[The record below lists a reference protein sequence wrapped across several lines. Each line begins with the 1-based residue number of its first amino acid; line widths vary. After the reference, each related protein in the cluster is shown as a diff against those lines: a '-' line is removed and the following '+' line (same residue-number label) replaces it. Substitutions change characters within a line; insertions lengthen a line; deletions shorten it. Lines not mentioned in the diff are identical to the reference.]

1 MNISKRKFAFLIITL
16 LVFKVVAQKN
26 GEIKGALSDEQTQES
41 IPFATIS
48 LLKDGHLTSK
58 GATSD
63 FEGLFKIENLVDG
76 DYGLIISFMGYQTDT
91 IKGLQLSGTKFSI
104 DLATIKL
111 SQVSEAL
118 NEIEIKTMN
127 RTVVSKID
135 RKTYHADD
143 FETARGGTATDVLNK
158 LPSVSVNPNGVVSVR
173 GTSDFMVYLN
183 GKPSQLDPTML
194 LGQIA
199 SDAIVSIDVITVP
212 TSKFDA
218 QGKGGIINITTKS
231 IGVEGL
237 SMSVNSTVGGAPWGH
252 TTDPYSGYEMTDNR
266 YSAGL
271 NLMYGKKNFL
281 FYGGFNISDK
291 NVNGE
296 RTGDARIL
304 DASTGAYKH
313 MVASGERPEWYQSH
327 SVNLGMDYKISASS
341 QLSISY
347 MYGNRTEGR
356 SAFYIYNNFFGDADK
371 NPIPGVPV
379 DEEWIYNPNTDNRY
393 GIFHTIS
400 LDFVHKIDEMTE
412 ISSSFIYENSKLSRE
427 LDNYNYEYDPVSE
440 EVGDLILHYNQTDA
454 TPLNGYR
461 FSFDY
466 AKEYDNGNTL
476 GLGIQPQYFIIDGE
490 FNYEQLDG
498 PVVELENGIDL
509 TRGIYAGYIDY
520 SGSIGKLKYIAGLR
534 LEYTDQ
540 VMEVDNPDYFTI
552 FNSPSEDTFKV
563 QQLDWFPALHA
574 DYEINKTSKAN
585 LAASRRISRPPV
597 KNMAPFLYRR
607 HLEVYVV
614 GDPNLEPEYIN
625 NIEIGYDKKIG
636 KQNINLTGFYRGV
649 DNAIFRVN
657 TIYDEELVLIR
668 SYTNAGNSNS
678 LGVELNA
685 NFVAGSFAKFFLGG
699 SLYNYRVKSDIFGY
713 KEDNSSTNWS
723 LKGNA
728 IFDLSEEFKFITD
741 FDIKSATVTAQG
753 KNDMFYLANIA
764 FSYSPKNVKNLNF
777 ILKGIDI
784 LGSNDTGLDTKAFNS
799 EGQEI
804 FYQETQ
810 YLRVGPIVEFGF
822 SYAFNKKKKETPKA
836 KSTFG
841 KKEF

>member
-1 MNISKRKFAFLIITL
+1 MNISKRKLTSLIISL
-16 LVFKVVAQKN
+16 IAFNLFAQKD
-26 GEIKGALSDEQTQES
+26 GEIIGSLSDAQTQES

-48 LLKDGHLTSK
+48 LLKDGQLTSK
-58 GATSD
+58 GTTSD
-63 FEGLFKIENLVDG
+63 FEGLFQLQNLDKG
-76 DYGLIISFMGYQTDT
+76 KYGLIVSFMGYQTDT
-91 IKGLQLSGTKFSI
+91 IKGIQLSGVTSTI
-104 DLATIKL
+104 DLGNLKL
-111 SQVSEAL
+111 SQISEAL
-118 NEIEIKTMN
+118 NEIEIKTTN
-127 RTVVSKID
+127 RTVISKID
-135 RKTYHADD
+135 RKTYKATD

-158 LPSVSVNPNGVVSVR
+158 LPSVSVNPNGVISVR
-173 GTSDFMVYLN
+173 GSSDFLVYLN
-183 GKPSQLDPTML
+183 GKPSQLKPAMI

-199 SDAIVSIDVITVP
+199 SSVIVSIDVITVP
-212 TSKFDA
+212 TSKFNA

-231 IGVEGL
+231 IGIEGL
-237 SMSVNSTVGGAPWGH
+237 SISANGTMGGAPWGN
-252 TTDPYSGYEMTDNR
+252 TTDPYSGYEMNDNR

-271 NLMYGKKNFL
+271 NLMYGEGNFL
-281 FYGGFNISDK
+281 FYGGFNIYDK

-304 DASTGAYKH
+304 DESTGAYKH

-327 SVNLGMDYKISASS
+327 SANLGMDYKISSSS
-341 QLSISY
+341 QLSTSY

-356 SAFYIYNNFFGDADK
+356 SAFYIYNTFYGDADK

-393 GIFHTIS
+393 GIFHILS
-400 LDFVHKIDEMTE
+400 LDFVHKFDEMTE
-412 ISSSFIYENSKLSRE
+412 ITSSFIYENSKLSRE
-427 LDNYNYEYDPVSE
+427 LDNFNYEYDPVSD
-440 EVGDLILHYNQTDA
+440 EVGDVTLHYNQTDA

-461 FSFDY
+461 FSLDY

-476 GLGIQPQYFIIDGE
+476 GIGIQPQYFSIDGE
-490 FNYEQLDG
+490 FNYKQIDG
-498 PVVELENGIDL
+498 PVLDLENGIDL
-509 TRGIYAGYIDY
+509 TRGIYAGYVDY

-552 FNSPSEDTFKV
+552 FNSPREDTFKV
-563 QQLDWFPALHA
+563 QQLDWFPALHLG
-574 DYEINKTSKAN
+574 YEINETTKAN
-585 LAASRRISRPPV
+585 LAASRRISRPPI

-625 NIEIGYDKKIG
+625 NIEMVFDKKIG

-668 SYTNAGNSNS
+668 SYTNAGNSKS

-685 NFVAGSFAKFFLGG
+685 NFVAGSFGKFFLGG
-699 SLYNYRVKSDIFGY
+699 SLYRYRVKGDIFGY

-723 LKGNA
+723 LKGNM
-728 IFDLSEEFKFITD
+728 IFDLSEEFKFTTD

-753 KNDMFYLANIA
+753 QNDLFYLANVA
-764 FSYSPKNVKNLNF
+764 LTYAPKNVKNLNF
-777 ILKGIDI
+777 ILKGMDI
-784 LGSNDTGLDTKAFNS
+784 LGSNDTGLDTKAHNS
-799 EGQEI
+799 DGQEI

-822 SYAFNKKKKETPKA
+822 SYAFNKKKKEAPKA
-836 KSTFG
+836 KSTFET
-841 KKEF
+841 KEF

>member
-1 MNISKRKFAFLIITL
+1 MNFSKRKLVSLIVTL
-16 LVFKVVAQKN
+16 IVFKIVAQKN
-26 GEIKGALSDEQTQES
+26 GEIIGTLSDEQTQES

-48 LLKDGHLTSK
+48 LLRDGQLTSK
-58 GATSD
+58 GASSD

-76 DYGLIISFMGYQTDT
+76 DYSLIISFMGYKTNT
-91 IKGLQLSGTKFSI
+91 IKGLRLSGTISSI
-104 DLATIKL
+104 DLGTIKM
-111 SQVSEAL
+111 SQANEVL
-118 NEIEIKTMN
+118 DEIEIKAMN
-127 RTVVSKID
+127 RTAISKID
-135 RKTYHADD
+135 RKTYHTDD

-158 LPSVSVNPNGVVSVR
+158 LPSVSVDPNGNISVR
-173 GTSDFMVYLN
+173 GTSDFIVYLN
-183 GKPSQLDPTML
+183 GKPTQMEATML

-199 SDAIVSIDVITVP
+199 SDAILSIDVITVP

-231 IGVEGL
+231 VGVKGL
-237 SMSVNSTVGGAPWGH
+237 SMSVNGTIGGALWGNS
-252 TTDPYSGYEMTDNR
+252 TNPYSGYEMTDNR

-271 NLMYGKKNFL
+271 NLMYGKGNFL

-304 DASTGAYKH
+304 DESTGAYKH

-327 SVNLGMDYKISASS
+327 SANVGMDYKISESS
-341 QLSISY
+341 QLSTSY

-356 SAFYIYNNFFGDADK
+356 SAFYIYNTFFGEADK

-393 GIFHTIS
+393 GVFHTFS
-400 LDFVHKIDEMTE
+400 LDFVHKINEMTE
-412 ISSSFIYENSKLSRE
+412 ISTSFIYENSKLSRE
-427 LDNYNYEYDPVSE
+427 LDNYNYEYDPISG
-440 EVGDLILHYNQTDA
+440 EVGDVTLHYNQTDE

-490 FNYEQLDG
+490 FNYTQLDG
-498 PVVELENGIDL
+498 PVVGLENGIDL

-520 SGSIGKLKYIAGLR
+520 SGSIGKLKYIAGMR

-540 VMEVDNPDYFTI
+540 VMEVENPDYFTI
-552 FNSPSEDTFKV
+552 FNRPREDTFKV
-563 QQLDWFPALHA
+563 QQLDWFPAFHA
-574 DYEINKTSKAN
+574 DYEINETSKVN
-585 LAASRRISRPPV
+585 LAASRRISRPPI

-614 GDPNLEPEYIN
+614 GDPNLEPEYVN
-625 NIEIGYDKKIG
+625 NLEIGFDKKIG

-657 TIYDEELVLIR
+657 TIYGEELVLIR
-668 SYTNAGNSNS
+668 SYTNAGNSKS
-678 LGVELNA
+678 TGVELNA
-685 NFVAGSFAKFFLGG
+685 NFVAGNYAKFFLGG
-699 SLYNYRVKSDIFGY
+699 SLYKYRVKGEIFGY

-728 IFDLSEEFKFITD
+728 IFDLSDQFKFITD

-753 KNDMFYLANIA
+753 KNDMFYIANVA
-764 FSYSPKNVKNLNF
+764 LSYSPKNAKNFNF
-777 ILKGIDI
+777 ILKGLDI
-784 LGSNDTGLDTKAFNS
+784 LSSNDTGLDTQAYNS
-799 EGQEI
+799 NGQEI

-810 YLRVGPIVEFGF
+810 YLRVGPIVEIGF
-822 SYAFNKKKKETPKA
+822 SYAFNKKNKEVPKA

-841 KKEF
+841 TKEF

>member
-1 MNISKRKFAFLIITL
+1 
-16 LVFKVVAQKN
+16 
-26 GEIKGALSDEQTQES
+26 
-41 IPFATIS
+41 
-48 LLKDGHLTSK
+48 
-58 GATSD
+58 
-63 FEGLFKIENLVDG
+63 
-76 DYGLIISFMGYQTDT
+76 MGYQSDT
-91 IKGLQLSGTKFSI
+91 IKQIQLSGHKTLI
-104 DLATIKL
+104 DLGNIKL

-118 NEIEIKTMN
+118 DEIQIKAIN
-127 RTVVSKID
+127 RTVISKID
-135 RKTYHADD
+135 RKTYHTDD
-143 FETARGGTATDVLNK
+143 FKTARGGTATDVLNK
-158 LPSVSVNPNGVVSVR
+158 LPSVSVNPNGIITVR
-173 GTSDFMVYLN
+173 GTSDFVVYLN
-183 GKPSQLDPTML
+183 GKPSLLDPTML
-194 LGQIA
+194 LGQIS

-212 TSKFDA
+212 TSKYEA
-218 QGKGGIINITTKS
+218 QGKGGIINIVTKS
-231 IGVEGL
+231 VGVEGL
-237 SMSVNSTVGGAPWGH
+237 SMSVNGTVGAAPWGH

-271 NLMYGKKNFL
+271 NLMYGKGNFL

-304 DASTGAYKH
+304 DESTGAYKH
-313 MVASGERPEWYQSH
+313 MVASGERPEWYLSH
-327 SVNLGMDYKISASS
+327 TANVGMDYKISASS
-341 QLSISY
+341 QLSASY

-356 SAFYIYNNFFGDADK
+356 SAFYIYNNFYGDQDK

-379 DEEWIYNPNTDNRY
+379 NEEWIYNPNTDNRY
-393 GIFHTIS
+393 GRFHTFNI
-400 LDFVHKIDEMTE
+400 DFIHKIDEMTE

-427 LDNYNYEYDPVSE
+427 LDNYNYEYDPVTDE
-440 EVGDLILHYNQTDA
+440 IGDLTLHYNQTDS

-490 FNYEQLDG
+490 FTYEQLDG

-563 QQLDWFPALHA
+563 QQLDWFPAFHA
-574 DYEINKTSKAN
+574 DYEFNETSKVN
-585 LAASRRISRPPV
+585 LAASRRISRPPI

-607 HLEVYVV
+607 HLEVFVV
-614 GDPNLEPEYIN
+614 GDPDLEPEYIN
-625 NIEIGYDKKIG
+625 NVELGFDKKIG
-636 KQNINLTGFYRGV
+636 KQNINFTGFYRGV

-668 SYTNAGNSNS
+668 SYTNAGNSKS
-678 LGVELNA
+678 LGIELNA

-699 SLYNYRVKSDIFGY
+699 SLYKYRVKGDIFGY

-728 IFDLSEEFKFITD
+728 IFDLSEQFKFITD

-753 KNDMFYLANIA
+753 KNDMFYMANIA
-764 FSYSPKNVKNLNF
+764 LSYSPKKVKNLNF
-777 ILKGIDI
+777 ILKGLDI
-784 LGSNDTGLDTKAFNS
+784 LGSNDTGLDTQAYNS
-799 EGQEI
+799 SGQEI

-810 YLRVGPIVEFGF
+810 YLRVGPIVELGF
-822 SYAFNKKKKETPKA
+822 SYAFNKKKKEAPKT

-841 KKEF
+841 TNEF